1 MHLCFYFYFL
11 LSFFTIV
18 FIYLFLTVL
27 SLHGSSLVVVHGLL
41 LACCSLVVEHGLSG
55 VEASV
60 VVACGLRSC
69 NSWALE
75 HRLNCGQWA
84 WLLLGMWV
92 LPELNSCLLHSQV
105 DSLPLSHQRSPGH
118 SFKIPFASLCY
129 SSIRTMIIL
138 VLL

>member
-1 MHLCFYFYFL
+1 MFL
-11 LSFFTIV
+11 FIFFAFFFTTV

-27 SLHGSSLVVVHGLL
+27 SLHGCSLVVVHGLL

-55 VEASV
+55 MEASV

-69 NSWALE
+69 NSWAPE
-75 HRLNCGQWA
+75 HRLNSCGQWA
-84 WLLLGMWV
+84 WLLLGMWA

-118 SFKIPFASLCY
+118 SFNIPFASLCY
-129 SSIRTMIIL
+129 SSIRTVIIL